1 MSTGLVRRGRYA
13 AATMNDLSFTDLIAE
28 ALTAIANGGY
38 TIERVFGDRE
48 VVTSA
53 GSPKAAHAIG
63 FIEGAA
69 AALDLTA
76 RELLDELGRVSAQRS
91 SSGR

>member
-1 MSTGLVRRGRYA
+1 
-13 AATMNDLSFTDLIAE
+13 MNDLSFTELIAE
-28 ALTAIANGGY
+28 ALTAIANGGHSV
-38 TIERVFGDRE
+38 EHVFGDRD
-48 VVTSA
+48 VDPSNTS
-53 GSPKAAHAIG
+53 SHEAHAIG

-76 RELLDELGRVSAQRS
+76 LELLDELGRVSAQRS

>member
-1 MSTGLVRRGRYA
+1 
-13 AATMNDLSFTDLIAE
+13 MNDLSFTEMIAE
-28 ALTAIANGGY
+28 ALNAIANGGH
-38 TIERVFGDRE
+38 TIDHVFGDRDVDPSVRSSQE
-48 VVTSA
+48 
-53 GSPKAAHAIG
+53 AHAIG

-76 RELLDELGRVSAQRS
+76 LELLEELGRVSAQRS